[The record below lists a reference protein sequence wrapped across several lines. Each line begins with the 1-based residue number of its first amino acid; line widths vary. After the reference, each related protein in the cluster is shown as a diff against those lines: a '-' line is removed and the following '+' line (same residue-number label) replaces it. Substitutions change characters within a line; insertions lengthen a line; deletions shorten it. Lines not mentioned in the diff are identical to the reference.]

1 MRSGRA
7 RHSKALYADETIV
20 RICIEAKIQLVYN
33 LNVSTKKYEELK
45 GMSGG
50 QTKNAALTTA
60 LAFHYQVLIGLDKCF
75 SLDEGQSVW
84 FEKDGDVSLI
94 SPDALASTQTEV
106 KDYAA
111 PLTDHHENLWK
122 TLKNW
127 LAPEFGHTQ
136 YGVLVLHTTQA
147 FGAKTR
153 LKDWNAQSSEQR
165 LKVLNDIL
173 AERTPEQLNADKPSE
188 VIKLQKAVMAADGL
202 LLKSVI
208 GKVTLFTQADDARE
222 LEKQILSRPVGIPKN
237 NLKSYLHG
245 LVGFVYAQATQ
256 QSWSIKQR
264 EFAAKCE
271 ELTALLHKRKFTFPV
286 FSGYEASELEVKSHQ
301 DKPFVQKIAEI
312 DHHEMIPDAVGNWL
326 ELQNSLLEDLDESA
340 LYKDETV
347 HYQNQLVKKYKL
359 AYSSAQLEAT
369 VAIKSSKLLYNKT
382 IGEQPLNMGNNIPP
396 IEYKN
401 GLIHDAMDDE
411 ERDLK
416 WMVEP

>member
-1 MRSGRA
+1 
-7 RHSKALYADETIV
+7 
-20 RICIEAKIQLVYN
+20 
-33 LNVSTKKYEELK
+33 
-45 GMSGG
+45 MSGG

-106 KDYAA
+106 KDYSA

-127 LAPEFGHTQ
+127 LSPEFDHTQ
-136 YGVLVLHTTQA
+136 YGILVLHTTQA
-147 FGAKTR
+147 FGATTR
-153 LKDWNAQSSEQR
+153 LKDWNTKNAEQR
-165 LKVLNDIL
+165 LEVLNAIFS
-173 AERTPEQLNADKPSE
+173 ERTEEQLNAVKPSE
-188 VIKLQKAVMAADGL
+188 VIKLQKEAMASDEL
-202 LLKSVI
+202 VLKSVL
-208 GKVTLFTQADDARE
+208 GKVTLFTQADNAKD
-222 LEKQILSRPVGIPKN
+222 LEKQILSKPVGIPKN
-237 NLKSYLHG
+237 NLNSYLHG

-256 QSWSIKQR
+256 QSWSIKQQ
-264 EFAAKCE
+264 EFSAKCE
-271 ELTALLHKRKFTFPV
+271 ELTTLLCKKKFTFPV

-301 DKPFVQKIAEI
+301 DRPFVQKIAEI

-326 ELQNSLLEDLDESA
+326 ELQNSLLEELDESA
-340 LYKDETV
+340 LYKDKTV
-347 HYQNQLVKKYKL
+347 TYQNQLVKKYKL

-369 VAIKSSKLLYNKT
+369 DAIKSSKLLYNKT
-382 IGEQPLNMGNNIPP
+382 ISEQPLNMGNDIPP

-416 WMVEP
+416 WRVEP